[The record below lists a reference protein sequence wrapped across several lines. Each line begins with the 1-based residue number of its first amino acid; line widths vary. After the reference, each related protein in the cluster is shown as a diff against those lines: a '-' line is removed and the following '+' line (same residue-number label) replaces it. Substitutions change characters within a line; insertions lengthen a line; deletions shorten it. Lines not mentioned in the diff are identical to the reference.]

1 MSLATVASFRYACN
15 IVNDKYQ
22 SHTNM
27 NSTWC
32 KYSGPFLNLPALLAM
47 MCCLVPT
54 TVRGELKT
62 FALDA
67 TNSSVSISG
76 SFAGTAF
83 QQQGTG
89 SLTTKYSGTIEAD
102 VTSSNITF
110 IGGSAIVG
118 LNSGN
123 WQPGLGGVAG
133 SAPANYGMKETVL
146 LTTVMAA
153 VRYTLLDV
161 TSSALTV
168 TGGSFSG
175 QGLHFNY
182 PSNSTS
188 VLDYTYS
195 GLLGS
200 GSGSQQLK
208 GITTNNLNNATL
220 VIQGA
225 KLVLT
230 IPVDISGAATA
241 VNPNDIQFRLR
252 GQLVARA
259 PVSVPLQINAF
270 QMSPAQLTFTIA
282 TTPGQSY
289 TILGSTNL
297 TDWATIVDQ
306 FAATNNP
313 TVRNV
318 SRPASPL
325 MYFRV
330 RGD

>member
-1 MSLATVASFRYACN
+1 MAPLS
-15 IVNDKYQ
+15 
-22 SHTNM
+22 
-27 NSTWC
+27 
-32 KYSGPFLNLPALLAM
+32 LPALLAAV
-47 MCCLVPT
+47 CCLVST
-54 TVRGELKT
+54 TSRAELKT

-76 SFAGTAF
+76 TLAGVAF

-89 SLTTKYSGTIEAD
+89 SLTTKYSGTIKAD

-110 IGGSAIVG
+110 VGGSAIVG
-118 LNSGN
+118 LNSGT

-133 SAPANYGMKETVL
+133 SAPANYGVKVNVL
-146 LTTVMAA
+146 LITAMAA
-153 VRYTLLDV
+153 VRNTLLDV

-188 VLDYTYS
+188 VLDYSYS

-208 GITTNNLNNATL
+208 GISTNNLNNATL
-220 VIQGA
+220 IVQGA
-225 KLVLT
+225 ELVLT
-230 IPVDISGAATA
+230 IPVDNSGTATA
-241 VNPNDIQFRLR
+241 LNPNDVQYRLR
-252 GQLVARA
+252 GQLVAWA

-270 QMSPAQLTFTIA
+270 QVSPGQLTFTIA

-297 TDWATIVDQ
+297 ADWATIVDQ
-306 FAATNNP
+306 FTATNNP

-318 SRPASPL
+318 SRLASPL
-325 MYFRV
+325 KFFRV
-330 RGD
+330 RRD

>member
-1 MSLATVASFRYACN
+1 
-15 IVNDKYQ
+15 
-22 SHTNM
+22 M
-27 NSTWC
+27 NSTCC
-32 KYSGPFLNLPALLAM
+32 KYSGMAPLSLSALLAAV
-47 MCCLVPT
+47 CCLVST
-54 TVRGELKT
+54 TSRAELKT

-76 SFAGTAF
+76 TLAGAAF

-89 SLTTKYSGTIEAD
+89 SLTTKFSGTIKAD

-110 IGGSAIVG
+110 VGGSAIVG
-118 LNSGN
+118 TNSGN
-123 WQPGLGGVAG
+123 WQPGPGGVAG
-133 SAPANYGMKETVL
+133 SAPANYGVKVNVL
-146 LTTVMAA
+146 LTTAMAA
-153 VRYTLLDV
+153 VRNTLLDV

-182 PSNSTS
+182 PSTNS
-188 VLDYTYS
+188 VLDYSYS

-208 GITTNNLNNATL
+208 GVSTNNLNNATL
-220 VIQGA
+220 IVQGA
-225 KLVLT
+225 ELVLT
-230 IPVDISGAATA
+230 IPVDNSGTATA
-241 VNPNDIQFRLR
+241 LNPNDIQYRLR

-270 QMSPAQLTFTIA
+270 QVSPGQLTFTIA

-289 TILGSTNL
+289 MILGSTNL
-297 TDWATIVDQ
+297 ADWATIVDQ
-306 FAATNNP
+306 FTATNNP

-318 SRPASPL
+318 SRLASPL
-325 MYFRV
+325 KFFRI
-330 RGD
+330 RRD